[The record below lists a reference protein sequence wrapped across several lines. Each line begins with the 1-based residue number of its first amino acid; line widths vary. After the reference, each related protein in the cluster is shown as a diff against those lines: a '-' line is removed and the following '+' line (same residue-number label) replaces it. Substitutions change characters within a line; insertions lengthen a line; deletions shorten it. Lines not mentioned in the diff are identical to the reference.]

1 MSVGK
6 SLTMAALVAALC
18 SAGWTADFQ
27 YSEKTQITG
36 GALVGMTKA
45 LGVFSKDARNSMQPT
60 THTVAVKGNKLRTD
74 ESDGTIQIIDLDG
87 RRFIRIDPKTKT
99 YGIVTFD
106 QMKKAME
113 KRRAE
118 MEAKMKEEQ
127 AKHPADQQQ
136 ANMKIT
142 PKFESA
148 ETGVTKEILGVQTK
162 EVKAKVEMLM
172 ESTDPK
178 AQGQQISTTF
188 HTDEW
193 IAPDVPGYHEIR
205 DFYMKMAKE
214 LDWFPGQMMGA
225 MANSNIQLSMSE
237 LRKSN
242 LAHITGMPMVTYT
255 SMSMGG
261 DAASAQAQQQQAQQQ
276 QAQQQQQQQQDN
288 SIPTSPGDLMAKGL
302 GGMFGH
308 KKDKQQQAQQ
318 SGDSSGAS
326 QANPASTPGSMM
338 DTKSEVTSFSSSSLD
353 ASLFEPPAGYT
364 EKQVTADDMTKA
376 K

>member
-27 YSEKTQITG
+27 YSEKTQVTG

-127 AKHPADQQQ
+127 AKNPAD
-136 ANMKIT
+136 KT
-142 PKFESA
+142 
-148 ETGVTKEILGVQTK
+148 
-162 EVKAKVEMLM
+162 
-172 ESTDPK
+172 
-178 AQGQQISTTF
+178 QG
-188 HTDEW
+188 
-193 IAPDVPGYHEIR
+193 
-205 DFYMKMAKE
+205 
-214 LDWFPGQMMGA
+214 
-225 MANSNIQLSMSE
+225 N
-237 LRKSN
+237 
-242 LAHITGMPMVTYT
+242 
-255 SMSMGG
+255 
-261 DAASAQAQQQQAQQQ
+261 
-276 QAQQQQQQQQDN
+276 
-288 SIPTSPGDLMAKGL
+288 
-302 GGMFGH
+302 
-308 KKDKQQQAQQ
+308 
-318 SGDSSGAS
+318 
-326 QANPASTPGSMM
+326 
-338 DTKSEVTSFSSSSLD
+338 
-353 ASLFEPPAGYT
+353 
-364 EKQVTADDMTKA
+364 
-376 K
+376 